1 MTFLPGFKQVLSRDG
16 WIDLEE
22 YYEILKHTSQEVLT
36 ISKGHCLFSCP
47 KSFSSTPFNGILVE
61 ITTDTSRVILKPS
74 VKLLNKEVQDIKQGD
89 QIARFFSFQTVI
101 KSELVLWEGDQY
113 SLYFGSPVFLPVKFE
128 NDYILIPT

>member
-16 WIDLEE
+16 WIDLED
-22 YYEILKHTSQEVLT
+22 YYEILKNSSQEVLT

-74 VKLLNKEVQDIKQGD
+74 VKLLTKEVQELREGD
-89 QIARFFSFQTVI
+89 QIERFYSFQTVT
-101 KSELVLWEGDQY
+101 KSELVMWEGNQY
-113 SLYFGSPVFLPVKFE
+113 SLYFGSNVFLPVKFE

>member
-74 VKLLNKEVQDIKQGD
+74 VKLLNKEVQDMREGD
-89 QIARFFSFQTVI
+89 QIDRFYSFQTV
-101 KSELVLWEGDQY
+101 KRSELVLWEGDQY

>member
-36 ISKGHCLFSCP
+36 ISKGHCVFRCP
-47 KSFSSTPFNGILVE
+47 KSFSSTPFNGTLVE

-74 VKLLNKEVQDIKQGD
+74 VELLSKEVQDIKEGD
-89 QIARFFSFQTVI
+89 HIDRFYSFQTVK
-101 KSELVLWEGDQY
+101 KSEPITWKGDQY